1 MSPNANN
8 KLGGGPSLLSLPL
21 FGGPT
26 KKEKALEAE
35 LQDLKKA
42 HAAELRASAQSLHQ
56 QRTALQATM
65 QTQRA
70 SQAAQRAVQ
79 LATERTQQDTIRS
92 QGNTI
97 QTQQDTIRIQE
108 ATLETQIA
116 RARALEEQ
124 LQGLEYQHTLR
135 ISQMQ
140 HDLDE
145 ARRQL
150 GLALARTASRGDSE
164 SDSSANDTPRAS
176 AGSTG
181 DPLPEQLQT
190 LLEKEKPGQGQ
201 PEKGQPDAKTLARL
215 VDEVTGLRA
224 ELERRK
230 KELVVKDNRLEWMQQ
245 RAAALARGDTE
256 SPFVKYFF

>member
-35 LQDLKKA
+35 LEDLKKA

-56 QRTALQATM
+56 QRTALQATI
-65 QTQRA
+65 QTQRT
-70 SQAAQRAVQ
+70 AA
-79 LATERTQQDTIRS
+79 ATQMATVRTQHDTIRS
-92 QGNTI
+92 QANTI
-97 QTQQDTIRIQE
+97 QTQGDTIRIQE

-145 ARRQL
+145 AHRQL
-150 GLALARTASRGDSE
+150 GLALERTASRGDSK
-164 SDSSANDTPRAS
+164 SDSSAKDTPRTS
-176 AGSTG
+176 AGSI

-190 LLEKEKPGQGQ
+190 MLEKEKRGQGWA
-201 PEKGQPDAKTLARL
+201 EKGQADTKTFARL

-224 ELERRK
+224 ELERKK
-230 KELVVKDNRLEWMQQ
+230 KELIVKDNRLEWLQQ
-245 RAAALARGDTE
+245 RAAALARGDKE
-256 SPFVKYFF
+256 SPFVKYSC